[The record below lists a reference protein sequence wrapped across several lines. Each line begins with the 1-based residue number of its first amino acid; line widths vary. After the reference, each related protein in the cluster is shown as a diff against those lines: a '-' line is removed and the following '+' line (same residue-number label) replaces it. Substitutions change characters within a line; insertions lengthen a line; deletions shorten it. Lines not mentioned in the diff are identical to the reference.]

1 MPDLASIGV
10 SASQWVGREERAEDE
25 VTGQAARRLAA
36 TLDLP
41 AQGFAHGTELPE
53 GWHVIL
59 FPPLAPTSGLGRDGH
74 PQTGEFLPAL
84 PLPRRMFASRRVV
97 FHQPLL
103 IGDAVTRVSRIE
115 DVVPK
120 EGRSGLLAF
129 VKVVHDFVGPRGLA
143 VTEEQQIVYREDPKG
158 TAPTQAPPVH
168 PLEADYTWHMGY
180 TPDAALLFR
189 YSAVTFNGHRIHY
202 DNDYARDVEGYP
214 DRVVNGGLT
223 AIMMLKFARQVRP
236 GRLSEFSVRNKKPLF
251 VDRPV
256 RIWGRPT
263 GEATAEFIAVDGDGA
278 ECAQAQLVW
287 GPAQ

>member
-1 MPDLASIGV
+1 MLDLASIGV
-10 SASQWVGREERAEDE
+10 SASKWVGREERAEDE

-36 TLDLP
+36 TLDMP
-41 AQGFAHGTELPE
+41 ADRFAHGAELPE

-59 FPPLAPTSGLGRDGH
+59 FPPLAPTSRLGRDGH
-74 PQTGEFLPAL
+74 PETGEFLPAL

-115 DVVPK
+115 DVTPK

-158 TAPTQAPPVH
+158 APVPAAEPARPVKT
-168 PLEADYTWHMGY
+168 DYKWHLGY

-202 DNDYARDVEGYP
+202 DGDYTRDVEGYA

-223 AIMMLKFARQVRP
+223 AIMMLKFASQVRP
-236 GRLSEFSVRNKKPLF
+236 GRLSEFSVRNKKPLL
-251 VDRPV
+251 VDKPV
-256 RIWGRPT
+256 ELWARLT
-263 GEATAEFIAVDGDGA
+263 GDTTAEIIAVDAEGA

-287 GPAQ
+287 EPAR

>member
-10 SASQWVGREERAEDE
+10 SASNWVGREERAGDE

-36 TLDLP
+36 TLDMSTDRF
-41 AQGFAHGTELPE
+41 GHGAELPE

-59 FPPLAPTSGLGRDGH
+59 FPPLAPTSMLGRDGH
-74 PQTGEFLPAL
+74 PATGDFLPAL

-103 IGDAVTRVSRIE
+103 VGDAITRVSRIQ

-120 EGRSGLLAF
+120 QGRSGLLAF
-129 VKVVHDFVGPRGLA
+129 VQVVHDFVGPRGLA
-143 VTEEQQIVYREDPKG
+143 VTEEQQIVYREEPTG
-158 TAPTQAPPVH
+158 TPIPAAEPARPAST
-168 PLEADYTWHMGY
+168 DYAWNTGY

-202 DNDYARDVEGYP
+202 DGDYTRDVEGYA

-223 AIMMLKFARQVRP
+223 AIMMLKFAGEVRP
-236 GRLSEFSVRNKKPLF
+236 GRLTEFSVRNKKPLL

-256 RIWGRPT
+256 ELWGRPT
-263 GEATAEFIAVDGDGA
+263 GDASAEFIAVDRDGA
-278 ECAQAQLVW
+278 ECAHAQLVW
-287 GPAQ
+287 ESAQ